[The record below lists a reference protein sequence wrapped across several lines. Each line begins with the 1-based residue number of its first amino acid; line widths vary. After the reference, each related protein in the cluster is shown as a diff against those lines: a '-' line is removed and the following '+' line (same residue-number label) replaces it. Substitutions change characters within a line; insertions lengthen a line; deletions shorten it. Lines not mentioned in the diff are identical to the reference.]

1 MVNMKISTR
10 RWSANLVF
18 LLISSGFHWQFVDA
32 FTDTILQGQSITTSQ
47 TIISAGGNFELG
59 FFSPGKSTKYYVGI
73 WYKKILEQTIVWVA
87 NRDYSFTN
95 PSVILTVSTDGNL
108 EILEG
113 KFSYK
118 VTSISSNS
126 NTSATL
132 LDSGNLVLRN
142 GNSDILWESFD
153 YPTDTLLP
161 GMKIGH
167 DKRSGKTW
175 SLVSWK
181 SAEDPGPGDFS
192 VQVDPNGTRQI
203 FSLQGPNRY
212 WTTGVWDGQ
221 IFSQIP
227 ELRFYYFYKYNTSFN
242 ENESYFTYSF
252 HDPSILSRVVV
263 DVSGQVRKLKWH
275 EGTHEWH
282 LFWLQPKI
290 QCEIYAYCGPFGTCT
305 RDSVEFCE
313 CLPGFEPRF
322 PEDWN
327 LQDRSG
333 GCVRKEDLQCVNESH
348 ANGERDQF
356 LLVSNVRLPKYPVTL
371 QARTA
376 MECESICLN
385 RCSCS
390 AYAYEGECR
399 IWGGDLVN
407 VEQLPDGDSNAR
419 SFYIK
424 LAASELNKRV
434 STSKWKVWLIVTLA
448 ISLTSV
454 FVNYGI
460 WRRFRRK
467 GEDLLVFD
475 FGNSSEDTNCYE
487 LGETN
492 RLWRDEKKEVDLPM
506 FSFASVSA
514 STNNFCIE
522 NKLGEGGFGSVYKG
536 KSQRGYEVA
545 VKRLSKRSKQ
555 GWEELKNEAML
566 IAKLQHKN
574 LVKVLGYCI
583 ERDEKILIY
592 EYMSN
597 KSLDFFLF
605 DPAKR
610 GILNWETRVHII
622 EGVAQGLLYLH
633 QYSRLRVIHRD
644 LKASNILLDKD
655 MNPKIS
661 DFGMARIFGG
671 NESKATKHIVGTYGY
686 MSPEYV
692 LRGLF
697 STKSDVFSFGV
708 LLLEILSGK
717 KITEFYHSDSLNLL
731 GYAWDLWKSNR
742 GQELIDP
749 VLNEISLRHIL
760 LRYINVA
767 LLCVQ
772 ESADDRPT
780 MSDVV
785 SMLVKENVLLSSPNE
800 PAFLNLSSMKPHA
813 SQDRLE
819 ICSLNDVTLSSMG
832 AR

>member
-1 MVNMKISTR
+1 MK
-10 RWSANLVF
+10 
-18 LLISSGFHWQFVDA
+18 
-32 FTDTILQGQSITTSQ
+32 
-47 TIISAGGNFELG
+47 LG
-59 FFSPGKSTKYYVGI
+59 Y
-73 WYKKILEQTIVWVA
+73 
-87 NRDYSFTN
+87 
-95 PSVILTVSTDGNL
+95 
-108 EILEG
+108 
-113 KFSYK
+113 
-118 VTSISSNS
+118 
-126 NTSATL
+126 
-132 LDSGNLVLRN
+132 
-142 GNSDILWESFD
+142 
-153 YPTDTLLP
+153 
-161 GMKIGH
+161 
-167 DKRSGKTW
+167 DKRAGKTW

-181 SAEDPGPGDFS
+181 SREDPSPGAFS
-192 VQVDPNGTRQI
+192 IEHDANESSQI
-203 FSLQGPNRY
+203 FNLQGPKMY
-212 WTTGVWDGQ
+212 WTSGVWDGQ
-221 IFSQIP
+221 IFSQVP
-227 ELRFYYFYKYNTSFN
+227 EMRFIYMYKYNTSFN
-242 ENESYFTYSF
+242 ENESYFSYSL
-252 HDPSILSRVVV
+252 HNPSILSRVVL
-263 DVSGQVRKLKWH
+263 DVSGQVRRLNCH
-275 EGTHEWH
+275 EGTHEWD
-282 LFWLQPKI
+282 LYWLQPKT
-290 QCEIYAYCGPFGTCT
+290 QCEVYAYCGPFGTCT

-333 GCVRKEDLQCVNESH
+333 GCVRKADLQCVNESH

-356 LLVSNVRLPKYPVTL
+356 RLVSNVRLPKYPVTI
-371 QARTA
+371 QARSA

-385 RCSCS
+385 SCPCS
-390 AYAYEGECR
+390 AYAYEGEECR

-407 VEQLPDGDSNAR
+407 VEQLPDGDSNGR

-434 STSKWKVWLIVTLA
+434 SSSEWKVWLIVTLA
-448 ISLTSV
+448 ISLTSA
-454 FVNYGI
+454 FVIYGI
-460 WRRFRRK
+460 WGRFRRK
-467 GEDLLVFD
+467 GEDLLLFD
-475 FGNSSEDTNCYE
+475 FGNSSEDTSCYE

-492 RLWRDEKKEVDLPM
+492 RLWRGEKKEVDLPM

-514 STNNFCIE
+514 STNNFCNE

-536 KSQRGYEVA
+536 KSQRRYEVA

-605 DPAKR
+605 DPTKH
-610 GILNWETRVHII
+610 GILNWKTWVHII

-633 QYSRLRVIHRD
+633 QYSRMRIIHRD

-671 NESKATKHIVGTYGY
+671 NEPKATNHIVGTYGY
-686 MSPEYV
+686 MSPEYA
-692 LRGLF
+692 LEGLF

-708 LLLEILSGK
+708 LLMEILSGK
-717 KITEFYHSDSLNLL
+717 KNTGFYQTDSLNLL
-731 GYAWDLWKSNR
+731 GYAWDLWKDSR
-742 GQELIDP
+742 GQELMDP
-749 VLNEISLRHIL
+749 GLEETSPTHIL
-760 LRYINVA
+760 LRYINVG

-785 SMLVKENVLLSSPNE
+785 SMLGNESVRLPSPKQ
-800 PAFLNLSSMKPHA
+800 PAFSNLRSGVEPHI
-813 SQDRLE
+813 SQNRPG
-819 ICSLNDVTLSSMG
+819 IYSLNGVTLSVME